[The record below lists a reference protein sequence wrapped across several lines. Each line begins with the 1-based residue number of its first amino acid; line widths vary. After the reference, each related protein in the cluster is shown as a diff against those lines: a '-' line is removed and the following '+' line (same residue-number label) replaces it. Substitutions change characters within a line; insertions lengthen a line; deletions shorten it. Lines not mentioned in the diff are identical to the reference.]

1 MDTHTAACLSCH
13 KQYTQPAGAGGS
25 IQDSLLLAHATAAAT
40 NTPVAAGCS
49 RSCSCSCCRLLLADF
64 LMAHNKVPMV
74 ATASPPEARLLQLL
88 WHHVVPVAAD
98 QYLAVM
104 VTQAVVVG
112 GNGA

>member
-1 MDTHTAACLSCH
+1 
-13 KQYTQPAGAGGS
+13 
-25 IQDSLLLAHATAAAT
+25 
-40 NTPVAAGCS
+40 
-49 RSCSCSCCRLLLADF
+49 
-64 LMAHNKVPMV
+64 MV